1 MKLHSAATTS
11 GTAYPIIDSQLA
23 DVYVSVLKHGYKV
36 RAERKDGFIDVY
48 LLYPE
53 STWVGVYEKR
63 LEKK

>member
-1 MKLHSAATTS
+1 MKLHSAATTFK
-11 GTAYPIIDSQLA
+11 TTYQNIDSQIA
-23 DVYVSVLKHGYKV
+23 DIYVSVLKHGMKA
-36 RAERKDGFIDVY
+36 RTERKDGFIDVY